1 VLPKT
6 DFRRAN
12 YFSTRRVADAR
23 VATIGAALVLLSV
36 CGPAACKRR
45 APPGPE
51 SARGAEVLSR
61 AALANSGSALLP
73 AQEVTWDYPQSEL
86 GPMRV
91 VVLIPEREPGVRLP
105 VLVALHG
112 RGEAL
117 KGPEAGA
124 RGWVDDYWLPKT
136 IERLHRPPIT
146 LDDLQ
151 GFADEARLTRLN
163 ASLKR
168 QPYQG
173 LIVVCPYTPDTL
185 PADESIDK
193 ALPLARF
200 VVDTVLPRAYRET
213 PALGTPETTGI
224 DGVSLGGRAALAIGL
239 LRPKSFAVVASLQAA
254 LRSDNSEDL
263 LRRARA
269 AKAEKSD
276 LHLRL
281 LTSSDDYF
289 RKANTLIAEAL
300 SLQGIATELVNIPGP
315 HDYVFNR
322 GPGGY
327 EMLMFHDRV
336 LRRQAEF

>member
-1 VLPKT
+1 
-6 DFRRAN
+6 
-12 YFSTRRVADAR
+12 
-23 VATIGAALVLLSV
+23 
-36 CGPAACKRR
+36 
-45 APPGPE
+45 
-51 SARGAEVLSR
+51 VLSS
-61 AALANSGSALLP
+61 AVPANSGAAPLP
-73 AQEVTWDYPQSEL
+73 AQEVTWDYPQTEL

-163 ASLKR
+163 ASLEQ

-224 DGVSLGGRAALAIGL
+224 DGVSLGGRAALGIGL

-289 RKANTLIAEAL
+289 LKANTLIAEAL

-336 LRRQAEF
+336 LRGQAQF